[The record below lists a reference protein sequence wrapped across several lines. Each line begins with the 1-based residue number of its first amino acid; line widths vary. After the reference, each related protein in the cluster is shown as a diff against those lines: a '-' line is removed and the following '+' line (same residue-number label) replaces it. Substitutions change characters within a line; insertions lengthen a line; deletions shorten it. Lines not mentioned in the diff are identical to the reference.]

1 MSTFRVDL
9 LAGGFSIFPFLGYP
23 VPVSSWNKLS
33 YLAAGCK
40 LLTTFQRFHK
50 TRSKVDT
57 FIDRYIF
64 PGGYL
69 PSVREL
75 IERLDT
81 GSSGSLELDS
91 VQSIGPHY
99 ARTLRLWRENFLA
112 NWETTKILYVKE
124 RGDMTPLDLE
134 AFRRRWIVNTQSIV
148 PAFID
153 RY

>member
-1 MSTFRVDL
+1 M
-9 LAGGFSIFPFLGYP
+9 
-23 VPVSSWNKLS
+23 
-33 YLAAGCK
+33 AANNSK
-40 LLTTFQRFHK
+40 RFHK

-75 IERLDT
+75 IERLDA
-81 GSSGSLELDS
+81 GSAGSLELES

-112 NWETTKILYVKE
+112 NWETTKMLYVKE
-124 RGDMTPLDLE
+124 RGDMTALDLE
-134 AFRRRWIVNTQSIV
+134 AFRRRWIVSSPINV
-148 PAFID
+148 PILLPLLMPC
-153 RY
+153 